1 MTVLLKVLE
10 KIVQRGVLMVVRRRA
25 ANNLFMKKF
34 EVLVGFR
41 GIRSCN

>member
-10 KIVQRGVLMVVRRRA
+10 EIVQRGVLVMIRRRA
-25 ANNLFMKKF
+25 ADDLFVKKS

-41 GIRSCN
+41 WIRFRD